1 MVDFD
6 TRTAQLDDLLGVGR
20 NFDMV
25 GRDLR
30 FGGRQARLWVVNGY
44 AEDMLIERMIGRLM
58 AIGDLKKTPDLEA
71 FLTAYVT
78 VPDAAV
84 ETDVHNLVVGVFA
97 GKTLLVSGSSTPRV
111 GYSLASIST
120 PPS

>member
-1 MVDFD
+1 MVDFK

-30 FGGRQARLWVVNGY
+30 VGGRQARLWVVNGY

-58 AIGDLKKTPDLEA
+58 AVGDLKKVPDLEA

-78 VPDAAV
+78 VPDAAA
-84 ETDVHNLVVGVFA
+84 ETDVHSMVVGVFA
-97 GKTLLVSGSSTPRV
+97 
-111 GYSLASIST
+111 
-120 PPS
+120 